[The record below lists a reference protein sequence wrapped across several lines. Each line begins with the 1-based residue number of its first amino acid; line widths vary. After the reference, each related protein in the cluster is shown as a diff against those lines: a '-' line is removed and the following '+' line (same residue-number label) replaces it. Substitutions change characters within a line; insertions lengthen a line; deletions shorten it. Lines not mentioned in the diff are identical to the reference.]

1 MEKKL
6 TKTNDKR
13 LCGVCGGIAEYLD
26 IDSTVVRLLTAT
38 CAFFTGLFF
47 CNYYLSNRSSSYP
60 IKRSLTLLSKK

>member
-26 IDSTVVRLLTAT
+26 IDPTVVRLLTAT

-47 CNYYLSNRSSSYP
+47 VTILYLIAAAVIP
-60 IKRSLTLLSKK
+60 SKEV